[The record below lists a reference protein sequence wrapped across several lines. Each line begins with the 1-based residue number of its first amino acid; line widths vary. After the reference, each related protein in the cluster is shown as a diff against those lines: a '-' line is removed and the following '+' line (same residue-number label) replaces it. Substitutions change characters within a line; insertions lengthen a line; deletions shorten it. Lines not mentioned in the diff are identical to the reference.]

1 MITLSLC
8 MIVKNEEDVLA
19 RCLACMKDIAD
30 EIIIVD
36 TGSVDRTKEI
46 ASDFTS
52 HIYDFPWCDDF
63 AKARNYSFSKAT
75 MEYTMWLDADDIIN
89 EENQGLL
96 LNLKKTI
103 LPSVD
108 MIMMKYDVA
117 FDEQNNPTLSYYRE
131 RIFKTAGNYKWI
143 GEIHEVI
150 PQAGNVIYKEIS
162 ICHQKMHPNEQGRN
176 LKIFEK
182 IIADGKTM
190 DPRQQYYYARE
201 LYFNGRYEEAA
212 EILTCFINQKKGWV
226 ENSISACKDL
236 ALCYYAMNKP
246 EAALENLLKS
256 MTFDRP
262 RAEICC
268 DIGKHFLDREFYGIS
283 AFWYEVAAG
292 CQINQ
297 QNGGFCLPDC
307 YNYIPY
313 IQLCVC
319 YDRLGEQKKAMEYNE
334 MAGKIK
340 PTDKSYLYNKSYF
353 EKLTSHN

>member
-19 RCLACMKDIAD
+19 RCLKCMKDIAD

-36 TGSVDRTKEI
+36 TGSIDKTKEI
-46 ASDFTS
+46 ASGFTS

-75 MEYTMWLDADDIIN
+75 MEYTMWLDADDILT
-89 EENQGLL
+89 EESQNLL
-96 LNLKKTI
+96 LSLKKTL

-108 MIMMKYDVA
+108 MVMMKYDVA

-131 RIFKTAGNYKWI
+131 RLFKTSENYKWI

-150 PQAGNVIYKEIS
+150 PQIGNVIYEEIS
-162 ICHQKMHPNEQGRN
+162 ICHKKMHPNEQGRN

-182 IIADGKTM
+182 MIADGKNL

-201 LYFNGRYEEAA
+201 LYFNGRHEEAA
-212 EILTCFINQKKGWV
+212 ELFTRFINEKQGWI
-226 ENSISACKDL
+226 ENSINACKDL
-236 ALCYYAMNKP
+236 AFCCYVMNKP
-246 EAALENLLKS
+246 EEALESLLKS

-262 RAEICC
+262 RAELCC
-268 DIGKHFLDREFYGIS
+268 EIGKHFLDRGFYSIS
-283 AFWYEVAAG
+283 AFWYDTAAK
-292 CQINQ
+292 CPINQ

-319 YDRLGEQKKAMEYNE
+319 YDRLGERKKAIEYNE

-340 PTDKSYLYNKSYF
+340 PFDKSYLYNKHYF
-353 EKLTSHN
+353 EKIT